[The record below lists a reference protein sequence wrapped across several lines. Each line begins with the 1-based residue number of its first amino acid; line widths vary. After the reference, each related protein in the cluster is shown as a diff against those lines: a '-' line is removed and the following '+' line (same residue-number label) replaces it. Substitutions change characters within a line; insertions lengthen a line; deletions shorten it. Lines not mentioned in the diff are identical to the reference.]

1 MEKYS
6 RAMQTTGDNMT
17 HVHYMLATKATNTHS
32 ECVIIFAFPLQI
44 WFHECDS
51 VFCQLSALL
60 NVTTIG
66 ASRKQ

>member
-6 RAMQTTGDNMT
+6 RAIQATGDNMT

-32 ECVIIFAFPLQI
+32 ECVIIFAFLHQM

-51 VFCQLSALL
+51 CCQLSLLL
-60 NVTTIG
+60 NVTPIA